1 MNMFFYSLIGTS
13 IVSIVVAIIENKYHL
28 IDKIKKEK
36 SILFNEG
43 TEATMLLEYETHTD
57 FDKIKSIFKETFGG
71 QTNLDIKRNSEIN
84 MSFNYNIFSINLI
97 SSQSGNLFIE
107 VERMG
112 CGIKN
117 LKEKIYSFLAKLN
130 DLSTKYDK
138 EDVLFNFIS
147 CDLTFSLP
155 YKWFNSNLN
164 IPKNLELKE
173 YTIDLTDREYK
184 SEIKIRL
191 NKVNVK
197 TDAIESITKIIDNF
211 T

>member
-1 MNMFFYSLIGTS
+1 MNTFFLSLIGTS
-13 IVSIVVAIIENKYHL
+13 IVSIVVAIIENKYHV
-28 IDKIKKEK
+28 IDKIKKKK

-43 TEATMLLEYETHTD
+43 TEATMLLEYETHAD
-57 FDKIKSIFKETFGG
+57 FEKIKSEFKKFFGS
-71 QTNLDIKRNSEIN
+71 QTDLDIKRNSKIN
-84 MSFNYNIFSINLI
+84 MSFNYNIFSINL
-97 SSQSGNLFIE
+97 FIE

-112 CGIKN
+112 CGIKD

-130 DLSTKYDK
+130 NLST
-138 EDVLFNFIS
+138 ENGNENVLFNFIS

-164 IPKNLELKE
+164 VPKNLELNE
-173 YTIDLTDREYK
+173 YIINLTDREYK

-197 TDAIESITKIIDNF
+197 TDAIESITKTIDNF

>member
-1 MNMFFYSLIGTS
+1 MNMVIFNLFST
-13 IVSIVVAIIENKYHL
+13 IVVSVIVAIIENKYHI
-28 IDKIKKEK
+28 IDKIKKKK
-36 SILFNEG
+36 SILLNEE
-43 TEATMLLEYETHTD
+43 TEATMALEYETHTD
-57 FDKIKSIFKETFGG
+57 FERVKTRFKETFGD
-71 QTNLDIKRNSEIN
+71 QINLDIKRNSKIN
-84 MSFNYNIFSINLI
+84 MSFNYNVFSINLI

-130 DLSTKYDK
+130 ELSTKNGK

-173 YTIDLTDREYK
+173 YTIDFTDREYK

-197 TDAIESITKIIDNF
+197 TDAIESITKIIDTF

>member
-1 MNMFFYSLIGTS
+1 MNMFFLSLIGTS
-13 IVSIVVAIIENKYHL
+13 IVSIVVAIIENKYHV

-57 FDKIKSIFKETFGG
+57 FDKIKSIFKEIFGG

-84 MSFNYNIFSINLI
+84 MSFTYNVFSINLI

-130 DLSTKYDK
+130 DLSTKNDN

>member
-1 MNMFFYSLIGTS
+1 MNMFIFNLIGTFVVS
-13 IVSIVVAIIENKYHL
+13 VIVAVIENKYHI
-28 IDKIKKEK
+28 IDKIKKKK
-36 SILFNEG
+36 SVLFNEG
-43 TEATMLLEYETHTD
+43 TEATMILEYETHTD
-57 FDKIKSIFKETFGG
+57 FEKIKTRFKETFGG
-71 QTNLDIKRNSEIN
+71 QTNLDIKRNSKIN
-84 MSFNYNIFSINLI
+84 MSFNYNVFSINLI

-130 DLSTKYDK
+130 DLSTKNNK

>member
-1 MNMFFYSLIGTS
+1 MNMFIFNLIGTFVVS
-13 IVSIVVAIIENKYHL
+13 VIVAVIENKYHI
-28 IDKIKKEK
+28 IDKIKKKK
-36 SILFNEG
+36 SVLFNEG
-43 TEATMLLEYETHTD
+43 TEATMILEYETHTD
-57 FDKIKSIFKETFGG
+57 FEKIKTRFKETFGG
-71 QTNLDIKRNSEIN
+71 QTNLDIKRNSKIN
-84 MSFNYNIFSINLI
+84 MSFNYNVFSINLI

-107 VERMG
+107 VERLG

-130 DLSTKYDK
+130 DLSTKNDK

>member
-1 MNMFFYSLIGTS
+1 MNMFIFNLIGTFVVS
-13 IVSIVVAIIENKYHL
+13 VIVAVIENKYHI
-28 IDKIKKEK
+28 IDKIKKKK
-36 SILFNEG
+36 SVLFNEG
-43 TEATMLLEYETHTD
+43 TEATMILEYETHTD
-57 FDKIKSIFKETFGG
+57 FEKIKTRFKETFGG
-71 QTNLDIKRNSEIN
+71 QTNLDIKRNSKIN
-84 MSFNYNIFSINLI
+84 MSFNYNVFSINLI

-130 DLSTKYDK
+130 DLSTKNDK

>member
-1 MNMFFYSLIGTS
+1 MNMFFYNLIGTF
-13 IVSIVVAIIENKYHL
+13 IVSIVVAIIENKYHV

-57 FDKIKSIFKETFGG
+57 FDKIKSIFKETFRR
-71 QTNLDIKRNSEIN
+71 QTNLDIKRNSRIT
-84 MSFNYNIFSINLI
+84 MSFNYNSFSINLI
-97 SSQSGNLFIE
+97 SSQSGNLVIE

-112 CGIKN
+112 CGIKD
-117 LKEKIYSFLAKLN
+117 LKEKIYLFLAKLN
-130 DLSTKYDK
+130 DLSTKNDK
-138 EDVLFNFIS
+138 ENVLFNFIS

-173 YTIDLTDREYK
+173 YTIDLTDCEYK

>member
-1 MNMFFYSLIGTS
+1 MNMFIFNLIGT
-13 IVSIVVAIIENKYHL
+13 IVVSVIVAIIENKYHI
-28 IDKIKKEK
+28 IDEIKKRK
-36 SILFNEG
+36 SVFLNEG
-43 TEATMLLEYETHTD
+43 TEATMVLEYETHTD
-57 FDKIKSIFKETFGG
+57 FEKIKTRFKETFGD
-71 QTNLDIKRNSEIN
+71 QTNLDIKRNSKIN
-84 MSFNYNIFSINLI
+84 MSFNYNVFSINLI

-130 DLSTKYDK
+130 DLSTKNGK

-197 TDAIESITKIIDNF
+197 TDAIESISKIIDNF